1 MGDRGTTTSEP
12 STRAQRGE
20 RPLRRARVADRDAD
34 DETLVGAFQSTRDK
48 AAVNELLRRHEGLIV
63 SVARRY
69 FVPGGDHEDVR
80 QQAMIGFWKAVR
92 DFSGGAGASFPSF
105 ARTCMQRQVI
115 TAVKAANRMKHSP
128 LNESDRIAHHDAEH
142 DEDAGGATATQL
154 PSVSHE
160 GSSVERLAID
170 DESRGMPFGL
180 TEIEGLLERVGHEAV
195 HELLRTHFEG
205 KPARRRKDE
214 PHRLSENEAHVLV
227 GLLSG
232 KKYREIAEQLD
243 KSDKFVDNT
252 VQRLRAKL
260 RHLVEE

>member
-1 MGDRGTTTSEP
+1 VADEAGEP
-12 STRAQRGE
+12 TGA
-20 RPLRRARVADRDAD
+20 RRARVAVREVD
-34 DETLVGAFQSTRDK
+34 DERLVASFQRGRDRE
-48 AAVNELLRRHEGLIV
+48 AVNELLRRHEGLIM

-92 DFSGGAGASFPSF
+92 DYTGGAGASFPSF

-128 LNESDRIAHHDAEH
+128 LNDADRIAHHDAEH
-142 DEDAGGATATQL
+142 DDDEGGAGVQL

-160 GSSVERLAID
+160 GAVVDRMEID
-170 DESRGMPFGL
+170 GSGGMPFGL
-180 TEIEGLLERVGHEAV
+180 TEIEGLLEAHGHDAV
-195 HELLRTHFEG
+195 HELLRVHFEG
-205 KPARRRKDE
+205 KSARRRRDE
-214 PHRLSENEAHVLV
+214 PDRLSENEALVLV

-232 KKYREIAEQLD
+232 KRYREIAEDLGRT
-243 KSDKFVDNT
+243 DKFVDNT

-260 RHLVEE
+260 RHLLDDAAT

>member
-1 MGDRGTTTSEP
+1 VGDVPELAESRRRG
-12 STRAQRGE
+12 RGAVRE
-20 RPLRRARVADRDAD
+20 LD
-34 DETLVGAFQSTRDK
+34 DEHLVTSFQSARDK
-48 AAVNELLRRHEGLIV
+48 DAVNELLRRHEGLIM

-80 QQAMIGFWKAVR
+80 QQAMIGFWKSVR
-92 DFSGGAGASFPSF
+92 DFTPDAGASFPSF

-142 DEDAGGATATQL
+142 DEDERSSAVQL

-160 GSSVERLAID
+160 GAAVDRMAM
-170 DESRGMPFGL
+170 DESGGMPFGL
-180 TEIEGLLERVGHEAV
+180 SEIEGLLEAHGHEAV
-195 HELLRTHFEG
+195 HEILRTHFEG
-205 KPARRRKDE
+205 KSTRRRKDE
-214 PHRLSENEAHVLV
+214 PDRLSENEAHVLV

-232 KKYREIAEQLD
+232 KKYREIADQMG

-252 VQRLRAKL
+252 VQRLRSKL
-260 RHLVEE
+260 RHLLEDG

>member
-1 MGDRGTTTSEP
+1 MGDSVTGSESRRRGRSSVREVDDDH
-12 STRAQRGE
+12 
-20 RPLRRARVADRDAD
+20 LVA
-34 DETLVGAFQSTRDK
+34 AFQLQRDRE
-48 AAVNELLRRHEGLIV
+48 AVNELLRRHEGLIM

-92 DFSGGAGASFPSF
+92 DYSDAAAASFPSF

-142 DEDAGGATATQL
+142 DEEHRSNAVQL

-160 GSSVERLAID
+160 GASVERMD
-170 DESRGMPFGL
+170 MDTSGGMPFGL
-180 TEIEGLLERVGHEAV
+180 SEIEGLLEAYGHDAV
-195 HELLRTHFEG
+195 HDLLSAHFEG
-205 KPARRRKDE
+205 RSTRRGKDE
-214 PHRLSENEAHVLV
+214 PDRLSENEAHVLV

-232 KKYREIAEQLD
+232 KKYREIAEQMGR
-243 KSDKFVDNT
+243 SDKFVDNT

-260 RHLVEE
+260 RHLLDEA

>member
-1 MGDRGTTTSEP
+1 MGDVPEVVEAR
-12 STRAQRGE
+12 
-20 RPLRRARVADRDAD
+20 RRARASVRDIDDDRLVA
-34 DETLVGAFQSTRDK
+34 AFQHERDK
-48 AAVNELLRRHEGLIV
+48 QAVNELLRRHEGLIM

-69 FVPGGDHEDVR
+69 FVPGGDHDDVR

-92 DFSGGAGASFPSF
+92 DYAADAGASFPSF

-142 DEDAGGATATQL
+142 DEDQRSAGVQL

-160 GSSVERLAID
+160 GSVVERMDID
-170 DESRGMPFGL
+170 GSGGMPFGL
-180 TEIEGLLERVGHEAV
+180 TEIEGLLEAHGHDAV
-195 HELLRTHFEG
+195 HELLRAHFEG
-205 KPARRRKDE
+205 KSTRRRKDE
-214 PHRLSENEAHVLV
+214 PDRLSENEAHVLV

-232 KKYREIAEQLD
+232 KKYREIAEELG
-243 KSDKFVDNT
+243 KTDKFVDNT

-260 RHLVEE
+260 RHLLEG

>member
-1 MGDRGTTTSEP
+1 MGDVPELAESKRRGRGAVRELEDEHLVTS
-12 STRAQRGE
+12 
-20 RPLRRARVADRDAD
+20 
-34 DETLVGAFQSTRDK
+34 FQSTRDK
-48 AAVNELLRRHEGLIV
+48 DAVNELLRRHEGLIM

-80 QQAMIGFWKAVR
+80 QQAMIGFWKSVR
-92 DFSGGAGASFPSF
+92 DFTPDAGASFPSF

-142 DEDAGGATATQL
+142 DEEERSAVQL

-160 GSSVERLAID
+160 GSAVERMAM
-170 DESRGMPFGL
+170 DESGGMPFGL
-180 TEIEGLLERVGHEAV
+180 SEIEGLLEAYGHEAV
-195 HELLRTHFEG
+195 HEILRTHFEG
-205 KPARRRKDE
+205 KSTRRKKDE
-214 PHRLSENEAHVLV
+214 PDRLSENEAHVLV

-232 KKYREIAEQLD
+232 KKYREIADQMD
-243 KSDKFVDNT
+243 KTDKFVDNT

-260 RHLVEE
+260 RHLLEEG